1 MDFRLPQQ
9 DPALA
14 ARRDG
19 LAARQKEYA
28 FTSFNDLPIGETFH
42 DRDKPGPLWVRELLA
57 LIHQSR
63 ENLEAY
69 LAVAGEAFVSPLP
82 QRSLAELAS
91 ALAHKDFTTLL
102 NHYLPELGCM
112 VSGGRAR
119 SIEEYR
125 RVFQKEPLP
134 KIADVF
140 MEDWV
145 FARSFVAGANPTLLR
160 RLDAPLA
167 SFPVSDE
174 QFRGGREFHDDSLT
188 RAIGEGRVFVVDY
201 AHLALLR
208 SGVHPQRPKY
218 VGQPRVMLA
227 VPRGGKSLVAIA
239 IGAGPDA
246 TAPIWTPVDGWAWQ
260 LAKQAVRVADG
271 CHQELLTHLGFTHL
285 VIEAFV
291 VATRRC
297 LAESHPLYALLDPH
311 FEGTMPINA
320 LAVKKLIQPGEA
332 VDRLLGADVPSIYAL
347 LKQERLA
354 FGFGAHYVPV
364 DFAARG
370 VDDAERLADYPYRDD
385 AQKIWR
391 AIHRWVSGYVDHYY
405 ASDEGIVADH
415 ELQAWARELA
425 NPTQGAIRDLGKDGQ
440 IRDVATLKDVL
451 AMIIFTASAQ
461 HAAANFSQKTEMAFA
476 PAHPLSGYAPM
487 PLAGAVVSERDFFD
501 ALPPLDVAVRTEQ
514 TMIFLGS
521 LRYGELGHYGRFH
534 FKSPAII
541 DRMRQFQSELE
552 EIESAIVDRNRT
564 QILPY
569 IHLQPTRIPQ
579 SINI

>member
-1 MDFRLPQQ
+1 MDFLLPQH
-9 DPALA
+9 DSALP
-14 ARRDG
+14 ARRNA
-19 LAARQKEYA
+19 LLARQDEYA
-28 FTSFNDLPIGETFH
+28 FTTFNDLPIGETFH
-42 DRDKPGPLWVRELLA
+42 DRDKPGPMWVRELLS

-69 LAVAGEAFVSPLP
+69 LAVSGNAFSSALP
-82 QRSLAELAS
+82 QRTMAELAS

-112 VSGGRAR
+112 VGGGRAR

-145 FARSFVAGANPTLLR
+145 FARSFVAGANPTLLK

-167 SFPVSDE
+167 AFPVSDD
-174 QFRGGREFHDDSLT
+174 QFRRGRDFQDDSLA
-188 RAIGEGRVFVVDY
+188 RAIGEGRVFIVDY
-201 AHLALLR
+201 AHLGALH
-208 SGVHPQRPKY
+208 SGAHPQRPKF

-227 VPRGGKSLVAIA
+227 VPRGQKSLVAIA
-239 IGAGPDA
+239 IGGGQEPN
-246 TAPIWTPVDGWAWQ
+246 APIWTPSDGWSWQ
-260 LAKQAVRVADG
+260 MAKQAVRVADG

-291 VATRRC
+291 LATRRC
-297 LAESHPLYALLDPH
+297 LSESHPLHALLDPH

-347 LKQERLA
+347 LKRERLA
-354 FGFGAHYVPV
+354 FGFASHYVPA

-370 VDDAERLADYPYRDD
+370 VDDVERLPDYPYRDD

-391 AIHRWVSGYVDHYY
+391 AIHRWVAGYVEHYY
-405 ASDEGIVADH
+405 PSDETITADE
-415 ELQAWARELA
+415 ELQHWAEELA
-425 NPTQGAIRDLGKDGQ
+425 HPSKGAIRELGNDGH
-440 IRDVATLKDVL
+440 IRDAATLKDVL

-461 HAAANFSQKTEMAFA
+461 HAAANFSQKTEMAFS
-476 PAHPLSGYAPM
+476 PAHPLAGYAPL
-487 PLAGAVVSERDFFD
+487 PSPGAAVTERDFLD
-501 ALPPLDVAVRTEQ
+501 MLPPLDVALRTEQ

-521 LRYGELGHYGRFH
+521 LHYGELGHYGRFH
-534 FKSPAII
+534 FKSPAIVE
-541 DRMRQFQSELE
+541 RMKRFQADLE
-552 EIESAIVDRNRT
+552 EIEAAIVERNRSL
-564 QILPY
+564 ILPY